1 MTFMRSRQLVD
12 ICQTQKWLFILF
24 LIGFVQARTYSN
36 LIRLREGRSI
46 LTHKYYAI
54 VELIFFN
61 DIHLD
66 RRGVNIPGLT
76 PVLNFLS
83 TQFID
88 VVADILR
95 WVKEVCKVLIQLLVF
110 VTGVFVF
117 LIFHDYD
124 LITSNNWF
132 F

>member
-36 LIRLREGRSI
+36 LIRLREGLSI
-46 LTHKYYAI
+46 LTHEYYAI

-76 PVLNFLS
+76 PMLNFLS
-83 TQFID
+83 TQVID